1 MYSCEDLLD
10 HLSDYL
16 DDQAAAE
23 VRRELERHLG
33 GCRPCKVVLD
43 TTSATIKIVS
53 GCQSFDLPADLT
65 AKIMAKVQAKGR

>member
-16 DDQAAAE
+16 DDRAAAE
-23 VRRELERHLG
+23 VRRELEVHLG

-43 TTSATIKIVS
+43 STSATIRIVS
-53 GCQSFDLPADLT
+53 GCKSFELPADLS
-65 AKIMAKVQAKGR
+65 ARIMAKIRTQGR